1 MTILGIVF
9 IVVGVI
15 LTVLQTRLKLK
26 LSRGKLRG
34 IAGPILII
42 LGILMLTGVIQL

>member
-1 MTILGIVF
+1 MTALGIIF

-15 LTVLQTRLKLK
+15 LTILRPGLKVK

-34 IAGPILII
+34 IGGPILII
-42 LGILMLTGVIQL
+42 LGILILTGVI